1 MSIRYLKVVLVGAV
15 ALLCLAYA
23 SHNIVNLPQAL
34 EAVAYTI
41 GQQDH
46 QVYPRS
52 FVPALTHPALVW
64 VALGVILAGEFA
76 AGLVAAKGAWD
87 LWRHRQAPAVAF
99 NGAKTWAVLGP
110 GLGVV
115 VWFGLFGAIGGAVFQ
130 QWQTQAGA
138 LSLEGAF
145 QYAGMCA
152 LVMLFVSLDDR

>member
-1 MSIRYLKVVLVGAV
+1 MSIRLLKVVLVAAV

-23 SHNIVNLPQAL
+23 TQNLVNLPHAF
-34 EAVAYTI
+34 EAVAYAL

-52 FVPALTHPALVW
+52 FMPALSQPVLVW
-64 VALGVILAGEFA
+64 SALAVIVLGEYA
-76 AGLVAAKGAWD
+76 AGLVAAKGAAD
-87 LWRHRQAPAVAF
+87 LWRQRRADADAF
-99 NGAKTWAVLGP
+99 NGAKTWAVLGA

-115 VWFGLFGAIGGAVFQ
+115 VWFGLFAVIGGAFFQ

-145 QYAGMCA
+145 QYAAQCA
-152 LVMLFVSLDDR
+152 LVMIFVSLDDD